1 MSRPPIPRPL
11 RAPTAGILLLAA
23 LLPTPAFGEAT
34 PVPTSPASAERSDAA
49 TTRHGFADVRHWVSV
64 FDDPKRNEWQK
75 PREIVAALGIEPGM
89 TVADLG
95 AGTGYFSPY
104 LSKAVGED
112 GSVLAVDVEPNL
124 VVHLRERAEQER
136 LENVVPILASAD
148 DPRMPARGVDLIFI
162 ADTYHHLDQRL
173 DYLPRLRRFL
183 RSGGRVAIVDWKKQP
198 MPQGPP
204 PEHKLAREQV
214 ANEMQ
219 KSGYRLVG
227 EPTFLPYQYFL
238 IFSPR

>member
-1 MSRPPIPRPL
+1 MSRPAISRPL
-11 RAPTAGILLLAA
+11 RATTAGVLLLTT
-23 LLPTPAFGEAT
+23 LLPARTFAQTPPVSTPQAT
-34 PVPTSPASAERSDAA
+34 AERSDAA
-49 TTRHGFADVRHWVSV
+49 TARHDFADVPHWESV

-75 PREIVAALGIEPGM
+75 PQEIVAALGIQPGM

-104 LSKAVGED
+104 LSKAVGAD

-124 VVHLRERAEQER
+124 VVHLRERSEQEK
-136 LENVVPILASAD
+136 LDNLVPILASFD
-148 DPRMPARGVDLIFI
+148 DPRMPAHGVDLIFI
-162 ADTYHHLDQRL
+162 ADTYHHLDERL

-183 RSGGRVAIVDWKKQP
+183 RPGGRVAIVDWKKGP
-198 MPQGPP
+198 LPQGPP
-204 PEHKLAREQV
+204 PEHKLARQQV
-214 ANEMQ
+214 LDEME

-238 IFSPR
+238 IFAPR